1 MRLREAR
8 VVVVMGKGGVGKT
21 TLTAALALNRAR
33 EGKRVLVVEVGGS
46 SRFSAL
52 FGLAGTYTPTQV
64 TDGVH
69 AITLTPEEAI
79 EDFVVIR
86 LKLRSLYHLVFGN
99 RVMRPFLAAVPGL
112 HDLIQLGKV
121 FFEEARTHSDGSFVW
136 DQILLDAPATGHG
149 VTMLHAPRSMME
161 LTGSGPFHENARDVH
176 DLFSDPARTSLVVA
190 ALPEELVV
198 NETLELVDGLEELAD
213 QLVLGVL
220 NEVQPVWE
228 SPFSLERA
236 QPFLEGR
243 GMDEALKL
251 AWAEAARGE
260 LQEQSHTRLVEGL
273 GCPVVELPLLEVRD
287 LERADLEHLASCLE
301 PRP

>member
-1 MRLREAR
+1 MSLRDAR

-33 EGKRVLVVEVGGS
+33 EGRRVLVAEVGGG

-52 FGLAGTYTPTQV
+52 FGHTGSYTPTQV
-64 TDGVH
+64 AEGIH
-69 AITLTPEEAI
+69 AITLTPQEAI
-79 EDFVVIR
+79 EDYVVLR

-121 FFEEARTHSDGSFVW
+121 FFEEARTHPDGSFVW

-161 LTGSGPFHENARDVH
+161 LTGSGPFHENAGLVH
-176 DLFSDPARTSLVVA
+176 DLFADPERTSLVVA

-198 NETLELVDGLEELAD
+198 NETLELVDRLEDLGD
-213 QLVLGVL
+213 QLALCVL
-220 NEVQPVWE
+220 NEVQPVGE
-228 SPFSLERA
+228 SPHAIERV
-236 QPFLEGR
+236 QSHLEGL
-243 GMDEALKL
+243 GMEEALAL

-260 LQEQSHTRLVEGL
+260 TQELSHTRLVEGL
-273 GCPVVELPLLEVRD
+273 GCPVIELPLLEERD
-287 LERADLEHLASCLE
+287 LGPAELNRLAKFLE
-301 PRP
+301 PWA